1 MTREVYSNK
10 EFIEFS
16 RSQIFMRIFVDTDP
30 EGERLARRFALE
42 GTPTLIILNSK
53 GREVDRIIG
62 GRRAQDLIRE
72 LGLIFEAAE
81 NDDSISI

>member
-1 MTREVYSNK
+1 MTREVYSNT

-30 EGERLARRFALE
+30 VGERLARRFALE

-72 LGLIFEAAE
+72 LELIFEAAE
-81 NDDSISI
+81 DDDSISI